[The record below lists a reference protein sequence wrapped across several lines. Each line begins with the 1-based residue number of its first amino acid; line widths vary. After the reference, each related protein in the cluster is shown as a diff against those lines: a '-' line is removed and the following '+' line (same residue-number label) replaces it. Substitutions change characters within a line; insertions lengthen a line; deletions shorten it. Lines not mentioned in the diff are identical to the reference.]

1 MNLIYNYIGDAMN
14 YYELLGVNENA
25 SKEEIKSAYKV
36 QMKKWHPDIN
46 KSSDAVLMS
55 TKINEAKEVLMDDIK
70 RKDYDEYLKNKIE
83 ENYNRYTQ
91 NKNQEK
97 SKYDKNEDHS
107 DKKVTKWQYLKD
119 WLKYANE
126 KPLKKLLGLI
136 GVLLES
142 LLCWLIKILLI
153 IIAFTCNIG
162 SYLIKQL
169 FYYLSPLLGI
179 FGVLLLVQI
188 LTNGIVNTFNENT
201 SMLNVLLIIIT
212 LFISSLLLPIFSNL
226 ILSAKTFDIL
236 YNKID
241 VNLFKKCVGYKE

>member
-1 MNLIYNYIGDAMN
+1 MN
-14 YYELLGVNENA
+14 YYELLGVNEDA
-25 SKEEIKSAYKV
+25 SKEEIKSAYKA

-46 KSSDAVLMS
+46 KSSNAVLMS
-55 TKINEAKEVLMDDIK
+55 TKINEAKEVLLDDIK

-91 NKNQEK
+91 NKNQTKEEEK
-97 SKYDKNEDHS
+97 KKED
-107 DKKVTKWQYLKD
+107 DDRKVTKWQYLKD
-119 WLKYANE
+119 WIKYADQ
-126 KPLKKLLGLI
+126 KPIKKLLGLI

-153 IIAFTCNIG
+153 IIAFTCNMG
-162 SYLIKQL
+162 SYIIKQL

-179 FGVLLLVQI
+179 LGILLFAQI
-188 LTNGIVNTFNENT
+188 LTNGMANTFNENT
-201 SMLNVLLIIIT
+201 SILNAALIIII

>member
-1 MNLIYNYIGDAMN
+1 MN
-14 YYELLGVNENA
+14 YYELLGVNEDA
-25 SKEEIKSAYKV
+25 SKEEIKSAYKA

-46 KSSDAVLMS
+46 KSSNAVLMS
-55 TKINEAKEVLMDDIK
+55 TKINEAKEVLLDDIK

-91 NKNQEK
+91 NKNQTKEEK
-97 SKYDKNEDHS
+97 KQKED
-107 DKKVTKWQYLKD
+107 DDRKVTKWQYLKD
-119 WLKYANE
+119 WIKYADQ
-126 KPLKKLLGLI
+126 KPIKKLLGLI

-153 IIAFTCNIG
+153 IIAFTCNMG
-162 SYLIKQL
+162 SYIIKQL

-179 FGVLLLVQI
+179 LGILLFAQI
-188 LTNGIVNTFNENT
+188 LTNGMVNTFNENT
-201 SMLNVLLIIIT
+201 SILNAALIIII

-241 VNLFKKCVGYKE
+241 INLFKKCVGYKE

>member
-1 MNLIYNYIGDAMN
+1 MN
-14 YYELLGVNENA
+14 YYELLGVNEDA

-46 KSSDAVLMS
+46 KSSNAVLMS
-55 TKINEAKEVLMDDIK
+55 TKINEAKEVLLDDIK
-70 RKDYDEYLKNKIE
+70 RRDYNEYLKNKIE

-91 NKNQEK
+91 NKNQTKEEK
-97 SKYDKNEDHS
+97 KKKED
-107 DKKVTKWQYLKD
+107 DDRKVTKWQYLKD
-119 WLKYANE
+119 WIKYADQ
-126 KPLKKLLGLI
+126 KPIKKLLGLI

-153 IIAFTCNIG
+153 IIAFTCNMG
-162 SYLIKQL
+162 SYIIKQL

-179 FGVLLLVQI
+179 LGILLFAQI
-188 LTNGIVNTFNENT
+188 LTNGMANTFNENT
-201 SMLNVLLIIIT
+201 SILNALLIIII

-226 ILSAKTFDIL
+226 ILSAKIFDIL

-241 VNLFKKCVGYKE
+241 INLFKKCVGYKE

>member
-1 MNLIYNYIGDAMN
+1 MN
-14 YYELLGVNENA
+14 YYELLGVNEDA
-25 SKEEIKSAYKV
+25 SKEEIKSAYKA

-46 KSSDAVLMS
+46 KSSNAVLMS
-55 TKINEAKEVLMDDIK
+55 TKINEAKEVLLDDIK

-91 NKNQEK
+91 NKNQTKEEK
-97 SKYDKNEDHS
+97 KKKED
-107 DKKVTKWQYLKD
+107 DDRKVTKWQYLKD
-119 WLKYANE
+119 WIKYADQ
-126 KPLKKLLGLI
+126 KPIKKLLGLI

-153 IIAFTCNIG
+153 IIAFTCNMG
-162 SYLIKQL
+162 SYIIKQL

-179 FGVLLLVQI
+179 LGILLFAQI
-188 LTNGIVNTFNENT
+188 LTNGMANTFNENT
-201 SMLNVLLIIIT
+201 SILNAALIIII

-226 ILSAKTFDIL
+226 ILSAKTFNIL